1 MAISHIMAAGM
12 GGLRTA
18 GDLVAWMQ
26 MSKKMKLPEAK
37 KYVAEKL
44 GVSIMDLTDED
55 VMYPLREELGIGVVT
70 AKAGGPK
77 GIAAKMKIANL
88 LGIEINSVNRFK
100 KRSRMY
106 WKSGSLGL
114 AVPSAIGS
122 SRK

>member
-1 MAISHIMAAGM
+1 MAVSHIMAAGM

-37 KYVAEKL
+37 QYVAEKL
-44 GVSIMDLTDED
+44 GVSILDLTDED

-70 AKAGGPK
+70 AKSGGPK
-77 GIAAKMKIANL
+77 GIVAKAKIAKL

-100 KRSRMY
+100 KSMGI
-106 WKSGSLGL
+106 S
-114 AVPSAIGS
+114 
-122 SRK
+122 

>member
-1 MAISHIMAAGM
+1 MAVSHIMAAGM

-26 MSKKMKLPEAK
+26 MSKKMKLPAAK

-44 GVSIMDLTDED
+44 GVSIRDLTDED

-77 GIAAKMKIANL
+77 GIVAKTKIANL
-88 LGIEINSVNRFK
+88 LDIEINSVNLFK
-100 KRSRMY
+100 ERME
-106 WKSGSLGL
+106 KQL
-114 AVPSAIGS
+114 
-122 SRK
+122 K